1 MQYENKQK
9 ATDAADSAKLN
20 NQNKMK
26 NYNVVFEANGE
37 IISTFE
43 IQADNLV
50 EAKKLAQHNKQMAV
64 RGRRCS
70 TRVYLS
76 K

>member
-1 MQYENKQK
+1 MQYENKQ
-9 ATDAADSAKLN
+9 TDAACSAKLN

-26 NYNVVFEANGE
+26 TYIVVFETSEE

-43 IQADNLV
+43 IEATNLV

-64 RGRRCS
+64 RGRKCS